1 MVVYIEYVIIEN
13 FVLDCLLLYLSFR
26 AARVCF
32 AWKKLTFS
40 ALFGAGFALLF
51 PLLPIGEMIGILL
64 KIAVGFLLCLLPFL
78 PIKRKN
84 DWGRYALSCFF
95 FFLFSF
101 AFGGGI
107 FALYNAFIPAGNGYL
122 TATAPIS
129 LLVCAIVS
137 FMLIAQAAI
146 KKWYQK
152 RTLFLHIYNC
162 AIAYKQRR
170 VAILGFYDSG
180 NLATKNGVPVCFIT
194 PDIAYDLLH
203 GEHDFLA
210 YPSQNETDENQPH
223 NAKYTGQVRDE
234 IVISTLNGEK
244 TLPLFKADLEIH
256 VKNHI
261 MHKKGVYFAISTH
274 IISREYK
281 LLLHSS
287 LLDEND

>member
-13 FVLDCLLLYLSFR
+13 FVLDFLLLYLSFH
-26 AARVCF
+26 AAKVHF
-32 AWKKLTFS
+32 SWKKLALS

-51 PLLPIGEMIGILL
+51 PLLSIGEIAGVLL
-64 KIAVGFLLCLLPFL
+64 KIAVGFWLCLLPFL

-95 FFLFSF
+95 FFLFAF

-107 FALYNAFIPAGNGYL
+107 FALYNAFTPTESEYL
-122 TATAPIS
+122 TTTAPIS
-129 LLVCAIVS
+129 LMVCFGVS
-137 FMLIAQAAI
+137 FALITHTAI

-152 RTLFLHIYNC
+152 RILFSRIYNC

-180 NLATKNGVPVCFIT
+180 NLATKNGTPVCFIT

-203 GEHDFLA
+203 GEYDFG
-210 YPSQNETDENQPH
+210 EN
-223 NAKYTGQVRDE
+223 V
-234 IVISTLNGEK
+234 VITTLNGEK
-244 TLPLFKADLEIH
+244 TLPLFKADLEIRIN
-256 VKNHI
+256 KQI
-261 MHKKGVYFAISTH
+261 LHKKGVYFAISTH

-281 LLLHSS
+281 LLLHAS
-287 LLDEND
+287 LLDENN